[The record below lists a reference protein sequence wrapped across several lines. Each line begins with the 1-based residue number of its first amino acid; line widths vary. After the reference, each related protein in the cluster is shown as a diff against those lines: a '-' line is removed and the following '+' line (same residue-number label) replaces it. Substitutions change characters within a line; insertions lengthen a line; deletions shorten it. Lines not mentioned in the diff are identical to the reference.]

1 MTVPVNARGMSMAAV
16 SFPAVLYRRDVVTF
30 SDPGGLRMKTVM
42 LGVLLWQLTT
52 AGWAIEGADRTLQQD
67 RPGVNASY
75 REQLLALADADQ
87 KIREQIRGAFT
98 AQQLQ
103 ANQGAAKDMA
113 MRLVASQRENQ
124 AALSALIEKFGF
136 PDVASVGEDG
146 AHAGFLVAQHSTDRT
161 FRDGFLK
168 SIEVAV
174 ARGSYSTADM
184 ALFVDRNLIM
194 SGEPQRY
201 GTQRKADGSLFELE
215 DPAQLARR
223 RADVGLPD
231 EQGGSGGL

>member
-1 MTVPVNARGMSMAAV
+1 
-16 SFPAVLYRRDVVTF
+16 
-30 SDPGGLRMKTVM
+30 MKAVM
-42 LGVLLWQLTT
+42 LGMLLWQLATMGHAVAET
-52 AGWAIEGADRTLQQD
+52 GQNPQSSRQSMNSA
-67 RPGVNASY
+67 Y

-103 ANQGAAKDMA
+103 ANQGAAKEMA
-113 MRLVASQRENQ
+113 MRVVASQRENQ
-124 AALSALIEKFGF
+124 VTLSTLIEQFGF

-146 AHAGFLVAQHSTDRT
+146 AHAGFLVAQHSTDRK
-161 FRDGFLK
+161 FRDDFLK
-168 SIEVAV
+168 NIEAAV

-194 SGEPQRY
+194 SGKPQRY

-215 DPAQLARR
+215 DPARLAQR
-223 RADVGLPD
+223 RADIGLHD
-231 EQGGSGGL
+231 EQSGSGGL

>member
-1 MTVPVNARGMSMAAV
+1 MK
-16 SFPAVLYRRDVVTF
+16 VV
-30 SDPGGLRMKTVM
+30 MV
-42 LGVLLWQLTT
+42 GVLLWQLATIGHAVAET
-52 AGWAIEGADRTLQQD
+52 GQNLQPDRHSM
-67 RPGVNASY
+67 NATY

-124 AALSALIEKFGF
+124 AALSALIDKFGF

-168 SIEVAV
+168 NIEVAV
-174 ARGSYSTADM
+174 ARGSYSTVDM

-194 SGEPQRY
+194 SGKPQRY

>member
-1 MTVPVNARGMSMAAV
+1 
-16 SFPAVLYRRDVVTF
+16 
-30 SDPGGLRMKTVM
+30 MKAVM
-42 LGVLLWQLTT
+42 LGMLLWQLATMGHAVAET
-52 AGWAIEGADRTLQQD
+52 GQNPQSSRQSMNSA
-67 RPGVNASY
+67 Y

-103 ANQGAAKDMA
+103 ANQGAAKEMA
-113 MRLVASQRENQ
+113 MRVVASQRENQ
-124 AALSALIEKFGF
+124 VTLSTLIEQFGF

-146 AHAGFLVAQHSTDRT
+146 AHAGFLVAQHSTDRK
-161 FRDGFLK
+161 FRDDFLK
-168 SIEVAV
+168 NIEAAV

-194 SGEPQRY
+194 SGKPQRY

-215 DPAQLARR
+215 DPARLAQR
-223 RADVGLPD
+223 RADIGLHD
-231 EQGGSGGL
+231 EQSGSDGL

>member
-1 MTVPVNARGMSMAAV
+1 
-16 SFPAVLYRRDVVTF
+16 
-30 SDPGGLRMKTVM
+30 MKAVM
-42 LGVLLWQLTT
+42 LGMLLWQLATMGHAVAET
-52 AGWAIEGADRTLQQD
+52 GQNPQSSRQSMNSA
-67 RPGVNASY
+67 Y

-103 ANQGAAKDMA
+103 ANQGAAKEMA
-113 MRLVASQRENQ
+113 MRVVASQRENQ
-124 AALSALIEKFGF
+124 ATLSTLIEQFGF

-146 AHAGFLVAQHSTDRT
+146 AHAGFLVAQHSTDRK
-161 FRDGFLK
+161 FRDDFLK
-168 SIEVAV
+168 NIEAAV

-194 SGEPQRY
+194 SGKPQRY

-215 DPAQLARR
+215 DPARLAQR
-223 RADVGLPD
+223 RADIGLHD
-231 EQGGSGGL
+231 EQSGSGGL

>member
-1 MTVPVNARGMSMAAV
+1 
-16 SFPAVLYRRDVVTF
+16 
-30 SDPGGLRMKTVM
+30 MKVVM
-42 LGVLLWQLTT
+42 LGVLLWQLATIGHAVAET
-52 AGWAIEGADRTLQQD
+52 GQNLQPD
-67 RPGVNASY
+67 HHSMNATY

-98 AQQLQ
+98 ARQLQ

-113 MRLVASQRENQ
+113 MRMVASQRENQ

-194 SGEPQRY
+194 SGKPQRY

-223 RADVGLPD
+223 RAEVGLPD